1 MAQYLYKYVCT
12 FYVNMNVHMNNTQI
26 KYKLNFKTMKKGLL
40 TLLAASLVFVG
51 CQNYDDQFDDLN
63 AQISA
68 LKSQVDGLASLS
80 GQVASLS
87 GSISGLQAGV
97 AAAQA
102 SADAASTA
110 ASGIDLSGLSAGLA
124 TLQAEVDAVQA
135 SLATAASASAV
146 AALQAELDAIE
157 ADVDELLSTSNIY
170 STAITVNSVS
180 TLDSALALG
189 NKLNILNAA
198 ATITVS
204 TAMDQTKV
212 QTLVNRIKT
221 MTGDLTFNSSSTTET
236 TFENLTS
243 VAGLYVNQKGG
254 YNFKNLVSAAAVQL
268 NDQYEANIGVID
280 FRSLT
285 TVTSFATLTAAEVS
299 SANTIDF
306 NQATEL
312 HLTSLARYPGAS
324 LTIVTKEGATLA
336 MPVLDDLDNNGVY
349 EATSLTM
356 TGPASFSTSLLTDG
370 TLEFTN
376 VASVSVTDYRG
387 GITVN
392 TGVET
397 FTGTDIVALTVDT
410 GADDLTSI
418 TADFKR
424 DDEPSL
430 SSTATAALEYDAA
443 AGNNGDLSLTGLA
456 NLASATITG
465 DAGDITISTNPNL
478 TSVTVSANAFDFT
491 MDDNDN
497 LTSVNVTGAK
507 FHDVSITGMADLTS
521 LTLNHTTKLPEVD
534 TTAANDE
541 KGAALT
547 VYNNAALTSLTVS
560 ADDIDALSVYTNAAL
575 ETVDFTGLAD
585 DGSSTSTSAAIY
597 DNNLKVSLFKNG
609 YDTGT
614 AYTSTDTGSITTASG
629 IDTLKTW
636 LDAVI
641 GAASATAGVYVFV
654 DQIDKYEVQSTLNGA
669 YTDTAVPTAPS
680 VTTEATAN
688 SNSTSIY
695 AIVAKQ
701 AAETSTSGST
711 VRETQTVVFPISNN
725 SVQAAST
732 PTTGDGIIINAAGL
746 SKSFQIGATNAGS
759 TVSSVADLVSYI
771 DGDASW
777 GSELTISAENKG
789 YLRSQQ
795 KVNYNIGTGAAGS
808 VSAAGNLWYNLGS
821 TVISGTIALVQSD
834 NATAIA
840 SKLATAISDA
850 THPTTGAY
858 LYNAT
863 ANGAI
868 VEIRNAISKTASYA
882 DDVTP
887 WASAI
892 PTITFNVTTDS
903 STAVLGG
910 VEAKSNV
917 LDNGTANTTSGF
929 FLTITK
935 NDINGLAVTIK
946 NNNKGVKRL
955 DAAVVSV
962 VSYGTTSSIF
972 GAVGEAGTTSVTT
985 VSLGAADGLSN
996 GYGGFYSATNAG
1008 GGQVSAMLVSNTH
1021 FVNGQNKT
1029 DKVAVFSLISD
1040 ATTSTTQSA
1049 AITDRT
1055 GWL

>member
-1 MAQYLYKYVCT
+1 MK
-12 FYVNMNVHMNNTQI
+12 NTKI

-63 AQISA
+63 AQINA

-97 AAAQA
+97 SAAQAAAQAAGA
-102 SADAASTA
+102 SADAATA
-110 ASGIDLSGLSAGLA
+110 AANAIAPADLSALETGLA
-124 TLQAEVDAVQA
+124 DLATKVAAVQTA
-135 SLATAASASAV
+135 IAGAATSTEV

-189 NKLNILNAA
+189 NKINILNAA

-243 VAGLYVNQKGG
+243 VSGLYVNQKGG
-254 YNFKNLVSAAAVQL
+254 YNFKNLVSAGAVQL

-280 FRSLT
+280 FRNLT
-285 TVTSFATLTAAEVS
+285 TVTSFATLDATETS

-312 HLTSLARYPGAS
+312 HLTKLARYPGSS

-336 MPVLDDLDNNGVY
+336 MPVLDDLDNNGLY
-349 EATSLTM
+349 EATSLTL
-356 TGPASFSTSLLTDG
+356 TGPASFSTTLLTDG
-370 TLEFTN
+370 TLSFTN
-376 VASVSVTDYRG
+376 VADVSVTDYRG
-387 GITVN
+387 GITIN
-392 TGVET
+392 TGVKT

-410 GADDLTSI
+410 GADDLTTL

-430 SSTATAALEYDAA
+430 SATSIAALEYDSAD
-443 AGNNGDLSLTGLA
+443 GNNGDLSLTGLA
-456 NLASATITG
+456 NLTTATISG

-478 TSVTVSANAFDFT
+478 TTVTVSANAFDFT

-497 LTSVNVTGAK
+497 LTSVTVTGAK
-507 FHDVSITGMADLTS
+507 FHDVSITGMADLTT
-521 LTLNHTTKLPEVD
+521 LTLDHTTKLPAVSS
-534 TTAANDE
+534 TASANE
-541 KGAALT
+541 KAASLT
-547 VYNNAALTSLTVS
+547 VYNNASLTSLTSS
-560 ADDIDALSVYTNAAL
+560 ADKIDSLNVYTNAVL
-575 ETVDFTGLAD
+575 ETINFTGLTS
-585 DGSSTSTSAAIY
+585 DGTATSTSARVY
-597 DNNLKVSLFKNG
+597 NNNLKAQLVRNSHDAG
-609 YDTGT
+609 SSYV
-614 AYTSTDTGSITTASG
+614 AYTSTDTGSITSNSG
-629 IDTLKTW
+629 ISTLKTW
-636 LDAVI
+636 LDAVMS
-641 GAASATAGVYVFV
+641 AASATSGIYVFL
-654 DQIDKYEVQSTLNGA
+654 DQIDKLEVQTAIGGA
-669 YTDTAVPTAPS
+669 YTDTAVPAAPT

-688 SNSTSIY
+688 AAKATYY
-695 AIVAKQ
+695 AVVAKQ

-725 SVQAAST
+725 AVQAPSS
-732 PTTGDGIIINAAGL
+732 PVTGDGIIINAAGL
-746 SKSFQIGATNAGS
+746 SKSFVTGASNNGS
-759 TVSSVADLVSYI
+759 TVTSVAELVSYI
-771 DGDASW
+771 DGDTSW

-789 YLRSQQ
+789 YLRSLQ
-795 KVNYNIGTGAAGS
+795 KINYNIGTGAAGS
-808 VSAAGNLWYNLGS
+808 VSAAGDLWFNLGS
-821 TVISGTIALVQSD
+821 TVVSGTITLAQSD

-840 SKLATAISDA
+840 SKLATKISDT
-850 THPTTGAY
+850 THPVTGAY

-868 VEIRNAISKTASYA
+868 VEIRNAISKTAAYS
-882 DDVTP
+882 DDVTS
-887 WASAI
+887 WAAAI
-892 PTITFNVTTDS
+892 PAISFNVTTDS

-917 LDNGTANTTSGF
+917 TDTGLANTTSGF
-929 FLTITK
+929 FLTVTK
-935 NDINGLAVTIK
+935 NDINGIAVTIK

-962 VSYGTTSSIF
+962 ASVGTSSSIF
-972 GAVGEAGTTSVTT
+972 GAIGQAGTTSVTT
-985 VSLGAADGLSN
+985 VSLGAANGLSN
-996 GYGGFYSATNAG
+996 GYGDFASAGTADGNNTI
-1008 GGQVSAMLVSNTH
+1008 SAMLVSNTH
-1021 FVNGQNKT
+1021 FVNGQSKT

-1040 ATTSTTQSA
+1040 ATTSTDQA
-1049 AITDRT
+1049 AAVTDRT

>member
-1 MAQYLYKYVCT
+1 MK
-12 FYVNMNVHMNNTQI
+12 NTNI

-40 TLLAASLVFVG
+40 TVLLASLVLVG

-80 GQVASLS
+80 GQVSSLS
-87 GSISGLQAGV
+87 GTISGLQAGV
-97 AAAQA
+97 TAAQNAASAASAAA
-102 SADAASTA
+102 SS
-110 ASGIDLSGLSAGLA
+110 IDLSGLSAGLA

-135 SLATAASASAV
+135 SLATAATASAV
-146 AALQAELDAIE
+146 AALQSELDAIE

-212 QTLVNRIKT
+212 QTLVDRIKT
-221 MTGDLTFNSSSTTET
+221 MTGNLTFNSSSTTET

-243 VAGLYVNQKGG
+243 VSGLYVNQKGG
-254 YNFKNLVSAAAVQL
+254 YNFKNLVSAAAIQL

-285 TVTSFATLTAAEVS
+285 TVTSFATTDAS
-299 SANTIDF
+299 DSDTANTIDF

-312 HLTSLARYPGAS
+312 HLTSLARYPGSS

-336 MPVLDDLDNNGVY
+336 MPVLDDKDTNGLY

-370 TLEFTN
+370 TLSFTN
-376 VASVSVTDYRG
+376 VATVSVTDYRG

-397 FTGTDIVALTVDT
+397 FTGTDIVALTVDA
-410 GADDLTSI
+410 GADDLTTL

-430 SSTATAALEYDAA
+430 SAAATAALEYDAA
-443 AGNNGDLSLTGLA
+443 AGNNGDLDLSGGLA
-456 NLASATITG
+456 NLGTVTISG
-465 DAGDITISTNPNL
+465 KAGDITISSAPNL
-478 TSVTVSANAFDFT
+478 TSVTISADAMDLT

-507 FHDVSITGMADLTS
+507 FHDVSVTGMADLTS
-521 LTLNHTTKLPEVD
+521 LTLNHTTKLPEVS
-534 TTAANDE
+534 TTASADE

-575 ETVDFTGLAD
+575 ETVNFTGLAD
-585 DGSSTSTSAAIY
+585 DGSATSTSAAVY
-597 DNNLKVSLFKNG
+597 NNNLKVSLFKNG

-614 AYTSTDTGSITTASG
+614 AYTTTDTGSITTASG

-636 LDAVI
+636 LDAVV
-641 GAASATAGVYVFV
+641 GAASATAGIYVFV

-669 YTDTAVPTAPS
+669 YTDTAVPSAPS

-701 AAETSTSGST
+701 AAESSTSGST
-711 VRETQTVVFPISNN
+711 VRETQTVVFPRINN
-725 SVQAAST
+725 GALAAST
-732 PTTGDGIIINAAGL
+732 ALGTAEGITIVVNGL
-746 SKSFQIGATNAGS
+746 SKTFKNGDTNGGS
-759 TVSSVADLVSYI
+759 TVSTVADLVAYVN
-771 DGDASW
+771 GDTSFGSDITITAS
-777 GSELTISAENKG
+777 ENG
-789 YLRSQQ
+789 YYRSLQT
-795 KVNYNIGTGAAGS
+795 VNYTQGNGTAGATSLYTGRSNNNRLWYKLGSGVVSGYVTLAAG
-808 VSAAGNLWYNLGS
+808 AG
-821 TVISGTIALVQSD
+821 AQ
-834 NATAIA
+834 AIA
-840 SKLATAISDA
+840 VAVADAISDA
-850 THPTTGAY
+850 THPTTGAFM
-858 LYNAT
+858 YNAI
-863 ANGAI
+863 ANGSTI
-868 VEIRNAISKTASYA
+868 EIMNAISKSASYA
-882 DDVTP
+882 DDITP
-887 WASAI
+887 WAAAI
-892 PTITFNVTTDS
+892 PQIEFVIDAAETSTTIRLDAGAT
-903 STAVLGG
+903 
-910 VEAKSNV
+910 SNLASKDLV
-917 LDNGTANTTSGF
+917 GSTSGF
-929 FLTITK
+929 FLNTSV
-935 NDINGLAVTIK
+935 NDVKGVAVTVANANQGVTRLAAQVVSLNLDGTASGVLGGIGLAASAIDPVT
-946 NNNKGVKRL
+946 N
-955 DAAVVSV
+955 
-962 VSYGTTSSIF
+962 YGTAIRSFMT
-972 GAVGEAGTTSVTT
+972 
-985 VSLGAADGLSN
+985 ADTDGK
-996 GYGGFYSATNAG
+996 
-1008 GGQVSAMLVSNTH
+1008 GQTSAMLVSDTH
-1021 FVNGQNKT
+1021 FLGPKASY
-1029 DKVAVFSLISD
+1029 VALFADI
-1040 ATTSTTQSA
+1040 ANTTTTTTQSA

>member
-1 MAQYLYKYVCT
+1 
-12 FYVNMNVHMNNTQI
+12 MNNTQI

-68 LKSQVDGLASLS
+68 FKSQVDGLSSLS

-87 GSISGLQAGV
+87 GTISGLQAGV
-97 AAAQA
+97 TAAQNAA
-102 SADAASTA
+102 SAANTA
-110 ASGIDLSGLSAGLA
+110 ASAIDLTGLSASLA

-135 SLATAASASAV
+135 SLATAATASAV
-146 AALQAELDAIE
+146 AALQTELDALE
-157 ADVDELLSTSNIY
+157 VDLDELLTTSNIY
-170 STAITVNSVS
+170 DTALTVNSVS

-221 MTGDLTFNSSSTTET
+221 MTGNLTFNSSSTTET

-243 VAGLYVNQKGG
+243 VSDLYVNQKGG
-254 YNFKNLVSAAAVQL
+254 YNFKNLVSAGAVQL

-285 TVTSFATLTAAEVS
+285 TVTSFATTDSADS
-299 SANTIDF
+299 DTANTIDF

-336 MPVLDDLDNNGVY
+336 MPVLDDLDNSGLY
-349 EATSLTM
+349 EATSLTL

-370 TLEFTN
+370 TLSFTN
-376 VASVSVTDYRG
+376 VATVTVTDYRG

-424 DDEPSL
+424 DDAPNL
-430 SSTATAALEYDAA
+430 TSTATAALEYDAA

-456 NLASATITG
+456 NLTSATVTG

-497 LTSVNVTGAK
+497 LTSVDVTGAK

-521 LTLNHTTKLPEVD
+521 LTLDHTTKLPS
-534 TTAANDE
+534 TTSTATE

-547 VYNNAALTSLTVS
+547 VYNNASLTSLTVS
-560 ADDIDALSVYTNAAL
+560 ADDIDALSVYTNAVL

-585 DGSSTSTSAAIY
+585 DGSATTTTAAIY
-597 DNNLKVSLFKNG
+597 DNNLKVSLFKDG
-609 YDTGT
+609 YDSGSSYTQ
-614 AYTSTDTGSITTASG
+614 YTSTDTGSITTSSG
-629 IDTLKTW
+629 IGTLKTW

-641 GAASATAGVYVFV
+641 GAASATTGIYVFV

-688 SNSTSIY
+688 SNKTSIY

-701 AAETSTSGST
+701 SAETTTSGST
-711 VRETQTVVFPISNN
+711 VRETQTVVFPRTNN
-725 SVQAAST
+725 GALAAST
-732 PTTGDGIIINAAGL
+732 ALGTAEGITIVVNGL
-746 SKSFQIGATNAGS
+746 SKTFKNGDTNNGS
-759 TVSSVADLVSYI
+759 TVSTVADLVAYVN
-771 DGDASW
+771 GDTSFGSDITITAS
-777 GSELTISAENKG
+777 ENG
-789 YLRSQQ
+789 YYRSLQT
-795 KVNYNIGTGAAGS
+795 VNYTQGNGTAGATSLYTGRSNNDRLWYKLGSGVVSGYVTLAAG
-808 VSAAGNLWYNLGS
+808 AG
-821 TVISGTIALVQSD
+821 AQ
-834 NATAIA
+834 AIA
-840 SKLATAISDA
+840 VAVADAISDA
-850 THPTTGAY
+850 THPTTGAFM
-858 LYNAT
+858 YNAI
-863 ANGAI
+863 ANGSTI
-868 VEIRNAISKTASYA
+868 EIMNAISKSASYA
-882 DDVTP
+882 DDITP
-887 WASAI
+887 WAAAI
-892 PTITFNVTTDS
+892 PQITFVIDAAETSTTIRLDAGA
-903 STAVLGG
+903 T
-910 VEAKSNV
+910 SN
-917 LDNGTANTTSGF
+917 LASKDLAGSTSGF
-929 FLTITK
+929 FLNTSV
-935 NDINGLAVTIK
+935 NDVKGVAVTVQNSNQGI
-946 NNNKGVKRL
+946 KRL
-955 DAAVVSV
+955 DAQVVSLNLDGTSSGV
-962 VSYGTTSSIF
+962 LGGFGLAASAIDPVTNYGTDIRSFVTAETD
-972 GAVGEAGTTSVTT
+972 GVGQT
-985 VSLGAADGLSN
+985 
-996 GYGGFYSATNAG
+996 
-1008 GGQVSAMLVSNTH
+1008 SAMLVSDTH
-1021 FVNGQNKT
+1021 FLGPKT
-1029 DKVAVFSLISD
+1029 SYVALFADISN
-1040 ATTSTTQSA
+1040 TSTSTDQSA
-1049 AITDRT
+1049 AVTDRT

>member
-1 MAQYLYKYVCT
+1 MKNT
-12 FYVNMNVHMNNTQI
+12 NN

-87 GSISGLQAGV
+87 GSISGLQAGI
-97 AAAQA
+97 AAAA
-102 SADAASTA
+102 SSSELTALSTSLAS
-110 ASGIDLSGLSAGLA
+110 
-124 TLQAEVDAVQA
+124 LQADVDAVQDA
-135 SLATAASASAV
+135 IATAASATAV

-170 STAITVNSVS
+170 STDVEVNSVS
-180 TLDSALALG
+180 TLDAALALG
-189 NKLNILNAA
+189 NKLNVLNAS

-212 QTLVNRIKT
+212 QTLVDRIKT
-221 MTGDLTFNSSSTTET
+221 MTGSLTFNSSSTTET

-243 VAGLYVNQKGG
+243 VSGLYVNQKGG
-254 YNFKNLVSAAAVQL
+254 YNFKNLISAAAVQL

-336 MPVLDDLDNNGVY
+336 MPVLDDKDTNGLY

-410 GADDLTSI
+410 GADDLTSV

-424 DDEPSL
+424 DDAPDL
-430 SSTATAALEYDAA
+430 TSTATAALEYDASS
-443 AGNNGDLSLTGLA
+443 NNGDLSLTGLA
-456 NLASATITG
+456 NLTSATISG

-497 LTSVNVTGAK
+497 LTSVTVTGAK
-507 FHDVSITGMADLTS
+507 FHDVSITGMADLES
-521 LTLNHTTKLPEVD
+521 LTLDHTTKLPS
-534 TTAANDE
+534 TSSTATE
-541 KGAALT
+541 KAAALT
-547 VYNNAALTSLTVS
+547 VTGNASLASLTSS
-560 ADDIDALSVYTNAAL
+560 ADDIDALTVHTNAAL
-575 ETVDFTGLAD
+575 ATVNFTGLAD
-585 DGSSTSTSAAIY
+585 DGSATSTTAAVY
-597 DNNLKVSLFKNG
+597 NNNLAVQLYKNA
-609 YDTGT
+609 YDSGSSYV
-614 AYTSTDTGSITTASG
+614 ANTSTDTGSITTNSG

-641 GAASATAGVYVFV
+641 GAASATTGIYVFY
-654 DQIDKYEVQSTLNGA
+654 DQLDKYEVQSSLNGV
-669 YTDTAVPTAPS
+669 YTDTAVPAAPA

-688 SNSTSIY
+688 ANSTSVY

-711 VRETQTVVFPISNN
+711 IRETSTTVFPVTNN
-725 SVQAAST
+725 SIYAANT
-732 PTTGDGIIINAAGL
+732 ALAAAEGIVIDAAGL
-746 SKSFQIGATNAGS
+746 SKSFVKGDLNDGSAVAT
-759 TVSSVADLVSYI
+759 VAELVAYI
-771 DGDASW
+771 DGATDW
-777 GSELTISAENKG
+777 GSELTITAENKG
-789 YLRSQQ
+789 FMRSLQT
-795 KVNYNIGTGAAGS
+795 VNYTYGDGSAGS
-808 VSAAGNLWYNLGS
+808 ISQATSAGNLWYNLGS
-821 TVISGTIALVQSD
+821 TTASGTIAVANGD
-834 NATAIA
+834 TATMIA
-840 SKLATAISDA
+840 VKLAAAISGH
-850 THPTTGAY
+850 TYHGGSP
-858 LYNAT
+858 YNAR
-863 ANGAI
+863 ANGAV
-868 VEIRNAISKTASYA
+868 VEIVNTVSKAAYS
-882 DDVTP
+882 DDITP
-887 WASAI
+887 WAAAI
-892 PTITFNVTTDS
+892 PQITFDIATASTT
-903 STAVLGG
+903 ALFGG
-910 VEAKSNV
+910 TGGQSNTTG
-917 LDNGTANTTSGF
+917 NGLSATSGF
-929 FLTITK
+929 FLNTSMNTV
-935 NDINGLAVTIK
+935 NGIAVTIK
-946 NNNKGVKRL
+946 NNNKGITRL
-955 DAAVVSV
+955 SGNVVSV
-962 VSYGTTSSIF
+962 TYGAASGIL
-972 GAVGEAGTTSVTT
+972 GAVGLQGSTSQTAHSQGVAEEVTG
-985 VSLGAADGLSN
+985 S
-996 GYGGFYSATNAG
+996 FR
-1008 GGQVSAMLVSNTH
+1008 GQVALLGIGAVSAVLASDTH
-1021 FVNGQNKT
+1021 FVGGESKT
-1029 DKVAVFSLISD
+1029 DKVALFALISD
-1040 ATTSTTQSA
+1040 ATTSTDQSA
-1049 AITDRT
+1049 AVTDRT